1 MLIRVSIPG
10 YRKVKEDDDAYT
22 VSSQSKGPLRQ
33 CVCVCVCVN
42 HQMCVRVC
50 KSLNVCVCVCVCV

>member
-33 CVCVCVCVN
+33 CVCVCVCV
-42 HQMCVRVC
+42 C
-50 KSLNVCVCVCVCV
+50 